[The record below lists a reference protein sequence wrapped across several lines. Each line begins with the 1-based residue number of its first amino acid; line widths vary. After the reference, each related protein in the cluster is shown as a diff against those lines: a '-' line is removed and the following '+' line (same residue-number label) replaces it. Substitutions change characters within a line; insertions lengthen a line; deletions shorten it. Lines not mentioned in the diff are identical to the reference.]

1 MMIEDRYYICRIRQF
16 FHKKKSFV
24 CIYNNNN
31 HIVIIYGKKKKNKQK
46 KEWSV
51 EYGCQGRWYMR
62 RESSNECVRV
72 RKLWILFDVMGYIC
86 LVVDEMGMCKL
97 AVCLIYCG

>member
-16 FHKKKSFV
+16 FQKKKVFFV
-24 CIYNNNN
+24 F
-31 HIVIIYGKKKKNKQK
+31 IIIIIILLLYREKKNEQK